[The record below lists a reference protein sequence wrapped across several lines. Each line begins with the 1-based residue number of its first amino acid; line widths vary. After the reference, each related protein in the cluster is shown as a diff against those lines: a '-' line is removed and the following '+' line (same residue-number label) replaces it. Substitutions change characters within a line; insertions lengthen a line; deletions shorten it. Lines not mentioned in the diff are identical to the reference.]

1 MSIFLI
7 LYILKN
13 IQCAC
18 TSTNFVEDF
27 VSQQSWEQG
36 TTFPIPRWLLFP
48 HVDNLPTYLS
58 PPEWAFVTTDEA
70 TRTVNILFSLPLCF
84 SFRDVHSIPLDKC
97 IIISVH
103 HNSLT
108 QIISWSWKFSRFRIF
123 RVPPLKPIATTD
135 LFNLFYISYE
145 IPRWLSGKNF
155 LPADAGHPGDVGS
168 ILGSGRSPGGR
179 NGNPLQYPFLGN
191 LWTEEPGRLQPLGSQ
206 RLRHHWAHM
215 NIYLHQSVI
224 L

>member
-1 MSIFLI
+1 M
-7 LYILKN
+7 
-13 IQCAC
+13 
-18 TSTNFVEDF
+18 
-27 VSQQSWEQG
+27 
-36 TTFPIPRWLLFP
+36 
-48 HVDNLPTYLS
+48 DNVPTYLS

-70 TRTVNILFSLPLCF
+70 TRTVNKLFSLPLCF

-97 IIISVH
+97 IITCVH

-108 QIISWSWKFSRFRIF
+108 QITSRSWKFSRFRIF
-123 RVPPLKPIATTD
+123 RVPPLKPMATTD
-135 LFNLFYISYE
+135 LLNLFSISYE
-145 IPRWLSGKNF
+145 IPRWLSGKTSAANEGH
-155 LPADAGHPGDVGS
+155 AGDAGL

>member
-27 VSQQSWEQG
+27 ASQQSWEQG
-36 TTFPIPRWLLFP
+36 TTFPIPIWLLFA

-70 TRTVNILFSLPLCF
+70 TRTVNKLFSLPLCF

-97 IIISVH
+97 IITCVH

-108 QIISWSWKFSRFRIF
+108 QITSRSWKFSRFRIF
-123 RVPPLKPIATTD
+123 RVPPLKPMATTD
-135 LFNLFYISYE
+135 LFNLFYISYYF
-145 IPRWLSGKNF
+145 PRWLSGKKSITRCRTSRWCRF
-155 LPADAGHPGDVGS
+155 DPWVRKIPWRKKWKPTPVSFPGKSMDRGAWQATAPGLTKTQIQLSTYEHLPTP
-168 ILGSGRSPGGR
+168 
-179 NGNPLQYPFLGN
+179 
-191 LWTEEPGRLQPLGSQ
+191 
-206 RLRHHWAHM
+206 
-215 NIYLHQSVI
+215 
-224 L
+224 

>member
-1 MSIFLI
+1 MTKEKLKLTCPWSMSIFLI

-36 TTFPIPRWLLFP
+36 TTFPIPIWLLFA
-48 HVDNLPTYLS
+48 HVDNLPTYLC

-70 TRTVNILFSLPLCF
+70 TRTVNKLFSLPLCF

-97 IIISVH
+97 IITCVH

-108 QIISWSWKFSRFRIF
+108 QIISRSWKFSRFRIF
-123 RVPPLKPIATTD
+123 IILPLKPMATTD
-135 LFNLFYISYE
+135 LLNLFYISY
-145 IPRWLSGKNF
+145 
-155 LPADAGHPGDVGS
+155 
-168 ILGSGRSPGGR
+168 
-179 NGNPLQYPFLGN
+179 
-191 LWTEEPGRLQPLGSQ
+191 
-206 RLRHHWAHM
+206 
-215 NIYLHQSVI
+215 
-224 L
+224 